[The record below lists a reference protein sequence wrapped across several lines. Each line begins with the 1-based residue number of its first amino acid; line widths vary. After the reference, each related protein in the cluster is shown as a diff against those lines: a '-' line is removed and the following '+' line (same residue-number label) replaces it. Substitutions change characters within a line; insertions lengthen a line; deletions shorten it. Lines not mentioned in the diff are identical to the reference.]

1 MLRRNANSRIDDLKE
16 VVGDLSKRLAEI
28 EQKFELLEIVVRRG
42 LNESSG
48 RLDYL
53 EYSYRFVKTHL
64 SEYQMLFVNMR
75 KDVYKNINKI
85 SKQLRKK

>member
-42 LNESSG
+42 LDESSG
-48 RLDYL
+48 RLDHL